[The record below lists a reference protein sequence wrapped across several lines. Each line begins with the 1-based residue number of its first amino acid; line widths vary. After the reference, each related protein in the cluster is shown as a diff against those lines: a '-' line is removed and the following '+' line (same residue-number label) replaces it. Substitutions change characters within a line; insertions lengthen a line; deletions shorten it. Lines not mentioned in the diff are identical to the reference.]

1 MANGVLFIVVI
12 LYGSATFEAEVKI
25 APFDVVNDI
34 IAAASPSTLNLA
46 IFAKN
51 RGGVLFLQITIVFL
65 LTAGCCY
72 DIIAD
77 VKGTNSILPI
87 G

>member
-1 MANGVLFIVVI
+1 MVEVVPFSATGVLSSPPDTAIAKHVTVANGVLFIVVI

-25 APFDVVNDI
+25 ASFDVVNDI

-51 RGGVLFLQITIVFL
+51 RGGGYCF
-65 LTAGCCY
+65 C
-72 DIIAD
+72 
-77 VKGTNSILPI
+77 K
-87 G
+87 